1 VAARYTAG
9 TVPRKRSSAL
19 TDGEM
24 RLMQVLW
31 RAGRATVGDI
41 WQGLAANKRPAY
53 NSVQTLL
60 RILEEK
66 GFVRHEKA
74 GRAFVYVPTVAKS
87 DACATAVSRLVGQ
100 FFDGNAGLL
109 ALNLIERGDVD
120 VEELTRLQQLIEQQ
134 ARR

>member
-1 VAARYTAG
+1 M
-9 TVPRKRSSAL
+9 PRRRSVAL

-31 RAGRATVGDI
+31 RKGRATVGDV
-41 WQGLAANKRPAY
+41 WRGLSAHKRPAY

-66 GFVRHEKA
+66 GFVRHEKE
-74 GRAFVYVPTVAKS
+74 GRAFVYAPQVEKS
-87 DACATAVSRLVGQ
+87 EACASAISRLVGQ
-100 FFDGNAGLL
+100 FFDGKTGLL

-120 VEELTRLQQLIEQQ
+120 EQELTRLKHLIKQQQE
-134 ARR
+134 RR